1 MPETHYELFLKHTIN
16 DSQNALLLIC
26 DMPGEDPNAMPEPR
40 ETLTMP
46 GYRPRIA
53 DLQIEAALR
62 RRGAVLIEG
71 ARGCGKTW
79 TGRNHARSEA
89 RFDVEAMRL
98 LAAADPA
105 SALTGEVPRLLDE
118 WQNAPG
124 IWNPVRRECDDRAQP
139 GQFILTGSATPA
151 DDLTRHTGTGRVGRV
166 LMRTMSL
173 YETGVSGGAISLRAL
188 FEGAEQPSL
197 QPSSV
202 GLSDLVHHLVAG
214 GWPGGL
220 LLDGED
226 ARLAVGDYLDEITRT
241 DIPQAGDVRHNPAA
255 VRRMLRSLARNV
267 ATEAKE
273 TKLAADMD
281 GEAPGRFTV
290 GTYLDAIRRI
300 FVVEDQ
306 PAWSVTLR
314 SRATLRKQAKR
325 HFVDPSLAAF
335 LLRASPQRLLGDPET
350 LGLLFESLVV
360 RDLRVYSA
368 PLGGEVLHYRDD
380 TGLELDA
387 VVERHDGA
395 WIAAEVKLSPA
406 VEVVDRAAASLLRL
420 RDKIGA
426 RRVQDMAG
434 LMVVTSVGAAYRRPD
449 GVHVVP
455 ITHLGP

>member
-1 MPETHYELFLKHTIN
+1 MSEA
-16 DSQNALLLIC
+16 DV
-26 DMPGEDPNAMPEPR
+26 
-40 ETLTMP
+40 TLTMP
-46 GYRPRIA
+46 GYRPRVA
-53 DLQIEAALR
+53 DPQIEAALR

-98 LAAADPA
+98 LASTDPVA
-105 SALTGEVPRLLDE
+105 VLAGATPRLLDE

-139 GQFILTGSATPA
+139 GQFILTGSAAPV
-151 DDLTRHTGTGRVGRV
+151 DDVTRHTGTGRVGRV

-173 YETGVSGGAISLRAL
+173 HESGFSGGAISLQGL
-188 FEGAEQPSL
+188 FEGEDQPSL
-197 QPSSV
+197 QPSAV
-202 GLSDLVHHLVAG
+202 GLSDLVQHLVVG
-214 GWPGGL
+214 GWPGSHSLDRESVGL
-220 LLDGED
+220 
-226 ARLAVGDYLDEITRT
+226 AAGDYINEITRV
-241 DIPQAGDVRHNPAA
+241 DVPQASEVQHNPAA
-255 VRRMLRSLARNV
+255 LLRLLRSLARNV
-267 ATEAKE
+267 STEAKE

-281 GEAPGRFTV
+281 GDMPGRHTV
-290 GTYLDAIRRI
+290 GAYLDALRRV
-300 FVVEDQ
+300 FVVDDQ

-314 SRATLRKQAKR
+314 SRASLRRQAKR

-335 LLRASPQRLLGDPET
+335 LLRASPQRLLADPET

-368 PLGGEVLHYRDD
+368 PLGGEVFHYRDD
-380 TGLELDA
+380 TGLEIDA
-387 VVERHDGA
+387 IVERYDGA

-406 VEVVDRAAASLLRL
+406 ADVVDGAAASLLRL
-420 RDKIGA
+420 RDKIAA
-426 RRVQDMAG
+426 RSAQDMAG

-449 GVHVVP
+449 GVQVVP

>member
-1 MPETHYELFLKHTIN
+1 MPEAA
-16 DSQNALLLIC
+16 S
-26 DMPGEDPNAMPEPR
+26 R
-40 ETLTMP
+40 LTMP
-46 GYRPRIA
+46 GYLPRVA
-53 DLQIEAALR
+53 DLQIEAVLR

-105 SALTGEVPRLLDE
+105 SALAGEVPRLLDE
-118 WQNAPG
+118 WQNASG

-139 GQFILTGSATPA
+139 GQFILTGSASPT

-173 YETGVSGGAISLRAL
+173 YESGASGGAISLRGL
-188 FEGAEQPSL
+188 FEGEERSSL
-197 QPSSV
+197 PTP
-202 GLSDLVHHLVAG
+202 GAALSDVVRHLVVG

-220 LLDGED
+220 SLDHES
-226 ARLAVGDYLDEITRT
+226 ARLSVGDYIDEITRV
-241 DIPQAGDVRHNPAA
+241 DIPQASEVQHNPAA
-255 VRRMLRSLARNV
+255 VRRLLRSLARNV
-267 ATEAKE
+267 ATEARE

-281 GEAPGRFTV
+281 GATPGRSTV
-290 GTYLDAIRRI
+290 GAYLDALRRI

-314 SRATLRKQAKR
+314 SRASLRKQAKR
-325 HFVDPSLAAF
+325 HFVDPSLAAS
-335 LLRASPQRLLGDPET
+335 LLRASPERLLSHPRT

-368 PLGGEVLHYRDD
+368 PLGGEVFHYRDD
-380 TGLELDA
+380 TGLEIDA

-395 WIAAEVKLSPA
+395 WIGAEVKLSPA
-406 VEVVDRAAASLLRL
+406 AGAVDRAAVSLLRL
-420 RDKIGA
+420 RDKIAA
-426 RRVQDMAG
+426 RRAQDMAG

-449 GVHVVP
+449 GVQVVP